1 MKLFI
6 FLICEIMIIVDRIEN
21 GNAVCEINGTEI
33 KNIPLSQ
40 ITNNVAEGDVLID
53 KNGDESFYII
63 DVEKTNERKEDINE
77 RFERLKKKK
86 QD

>member
-1 MKLFI
+1 
-6 FLICEIMIIVDRIEN
+6 MIIVDRIEN